1 MKNTLQRI
9 MAVIGLVLIFVSILL
24 MLAGLF
30 AGAAKALLL
39 NISLLCFLGSVTLLL
54 ILSYQRKSSDVK
66 KEEERN

>member
-24 MLAGLF
+24 MLVGLF

-39 NISLLCFLGSVTLLL
+39 NISLLCFLGSVTVLM
-54 ILSYQRKSSDVK
+54 ILSYRRKQEDPEK
-66 KEEERN
+66 PADKE

>member
-9 MAVIGLVLIFVSILL
+9 MAVLVLVLIFVSILL

-39 NISLLCFLGSVTLLL
+39 NISLLCFLGAVTVLM
-54 ILSYQRKSSDVK
+54 ILSYRRKQEDPEK
-66 KEEERN
+66 PADKE

>member
-24 MLAGLF
+24 MLVGLF

-39 NISLLCFLGSVTLLL
+39 NISLFCFLGSVTLLM
-54 ILSYQRKSSDVK
+54 ILSYRRKQEDPEK
-66 KEEERN
+66 PADKE

>member
-39 NISLLCFLGSVTLLL
+39 NISLFCFLGAVAVLLA
-54 ILSYQRKSSDVK
+54 LSAIRKKNQQPEST
-66 KEEERN
+66 ENE

>member
-24 MLAGLF
+24 MLVGLF

-39 NISLLCFLGSVTLLL
+39 NISLLCFLGAVTVLL
-54 ILSYQRKSSDVK
+54 ILSYRRKQEDPEK
-66 KEEERN
+66 PADKE

>member
-39 NISLLCFLGSVTLLL
+39 NISLFCFLGSVTVLL
-54 ILSYQRKSSDVK
+54 ILSYRRKQEDPEK
-66 KEEERN
+66 PADKE

>member
-24 MLAGLF
+24 MLVGLF

-39 NISLLCFLGSVTLLL
+39 NISLFCFLGSVTVLM
-54 ILSYQRKSSDVK
+54 ILSYRRKQEDPEK
-66 KEEERN
+66 PADKE

>member
-24 MLAGLF
+24 MLVGLF

-39 NISLLCFLGSVTLLL
+39 NISLFCFLGAVTVLM
-54 ILSYQRKSSDVK
+54 ILSYRRKQEDPEK
-66 KEEERN
+66 PADKE

>member
-39 NISLLCFLGSVTLLL
+39 NISLFCFLGSVTVLM
-54 ILSYQRKSSDVK
+54 ILSYHRKQEDPEK
-66 KEEERN
+66 PADKE